1 MISEMQKL
9 YEPSQ
14 NDENISVTRGF
25 NMAFGVLSPY
35 MLKTLGVELIE
46 CLLKNVVPKNKESDD
61 ADTRKQSVKSLG
73 LILNTLGPSN
83 IDSSQLKDIIEA
95 FYAGLNDYALDR
107 RGDVGSWVREE
118 TMQGLTDFIRN
129 LTSTEGN
136 EVAIKTI
143 GADQT

>member
-1 MISEMQKL
+1 
-9 YEPSQ
+9 
-14 NDENISVTRGF
+14 
-25 NMAFGVLSPY
+25 MAFGVLSPY

-143 GADQT
+143 GAD